1 LQFHCNLFPKD
12 MKEPVSFKHYFNGHN
27 AIQLQLD
34 RQGIQYSLKDNAFVD
49 VDDPEALQKA
59 AQSLNGRAVLNRIS
73 YWMDIFFRF
82 EKGKYSTRSKFL
94 EHNWYLSQIE
104 ISSNTVFRSA
114 RFCTHLFERLLDN
127 FQRLGLPETIAQIFS
142 RRLHR
147 RSTSKTFW
155 RLHDNNACIKHWFR
169 GNSIKQYNKTGYFI
183 RTETTINNPKSLGL
197 QKPVLFLQAYLWE
210 GFACNSRFLECCA
223 DVDIASISE
232 DNEERFTKPV
242 SDHLGRNVTPP
253 DFRKDRQIALAKE
266 LLKPKYHA
274 YGFRTVD
281 LLKNLPQFFRNPA
294 QIRYEMIKLRV
305 RGIIE
310 KKKSTSFYR
319 VTDTGWKWLW
329 VAICSE
335 RHFKN
340 PMISMATKNKPS
352 SSAEQP
358 SRIEAAYCMIDQGLS
373 VLTQELALIS

>member
-1 LQFHCNLFPKD
+1 
-12 MKEPVSFKHYFNGHN
+12 
-27 AIQLQLD
+27 
-34 RQGIQYSLKDNAFVD
+34 
-49 VDDPEALQKA
+49 
-59 AQSLNGRAVLNRIS
+59 
-73 YWMDIFFRF
+73 
-82 EKGKYSTRSKFL
+82 
-94 EHNWYLSQIE
+94 
-104 ISSNTVFRSA
+104 
-114 RFCTHLFERLLDN
+114 
-127 FQRLGLPETIAQIFS
+127 LPETIAQIFS

-155 RLHDNNACIKHWFR
+155 RLYDNNACIKHWFR

-210 GFACNSRFLECCA
+210 GVACNNRFLECCA

-232 DNEERFTKPV
+232 GDEERFTKPV
-242 SDHLGRNVTPP
+242 QDHLGRNVTPP

-294 QIRYEMIKLRV
+294 QIRYEMNKLRV
-305 RGIIE
+305 RGIVE
-310 KKKSTSFYR
+310 KKKGMSFYR
-319 VTDTGWKWLW
+319 VTGTGWKWLR
-329 VAICSE
+329 VSICSE

-340 PMISMATKNKPS
+340 PMISTGSKKTPS
-352 SSAEQP
+352 FSADQP
-358 SRIEAAYCMIDQGLS
+358 SKIEAAYSMLNQGLS

>member
-1 LQFHCNLFPKD
+1 
-12 MKEPVSFKHYFNGHN
+12 
-27 AIQLQLD
+27 
-34 RQGIQYSLKDNAFVD
+34 
-49 VDDPEALQKA
+49 
-59 AQSLNGRAVLNRIS
+59 
-73 YWMDIFFRF
+73 
-82 EKGKYSTRSKFL
+82 
-94 EHNWYLSQIE
+94 
-104 ISSNTVFRSA
+104 
-114 RFCTHLFERLLDN
+114 
-127 FQRLGLPETIAQIFS
+127 
-142 RRLHR
+142 
-147 RSTSKTFW
+147 
-155 RLHDNNACIKHWFR
+155 
-169 GNSIKQYNKTGYFI
+169 
-183 RTETTINNPKSLGL
+183 
-197 QKPVLFLQAYLWE
+197 
-210 GFACNSRFLECCA
+210 
-223 DVDIASISE
+223 VDIASISE

-329 VAICSE
+329 VSICSE